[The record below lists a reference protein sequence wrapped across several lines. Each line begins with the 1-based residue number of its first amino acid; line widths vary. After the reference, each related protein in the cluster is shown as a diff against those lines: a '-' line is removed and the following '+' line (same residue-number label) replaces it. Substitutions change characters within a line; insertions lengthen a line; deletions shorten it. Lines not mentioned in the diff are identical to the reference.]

1 MELGVDVVICSN
13 VYRWD
18 FTHLLRLG
26 CTSINMIPIMFGF
39 ITVWVV
45 EYTAYYPAPQSG
57 SLEMIRKCI
66 CQKSKGQYIGTRPL
80 QVGVSCFSKVF
91 CACVRIV

>member
-18 FTHLLRLG
+18 FTHMLRLG

-39 ITVWVV
+39 ITIWVV
-45 EYTAYYPAPQSG
+45 EYEYTAYYPAPD
-57 SLEMIRKCI
+57 LEMTRKCI
-66 CQKSKGQYIGTRPL
+66 GQ
-80 QVGVSCFSKVF
+80 
-91 CACVRIV
+91 